1 MNGTSPSSSSGQS
14 SPANRDRVLRLARIL
29 LYFVLVATLAAIAY
43 AGYKSILAGSELKES
58 QESLSSRFG
67 VQAPRAKHLA
77 HGICRQ
83 NGDLLADPPSDRSK
97 LLNPDTLV
105 VGYGEDTDFD
115 VQPVNWD
122 DFKQHLARITGKTVE
137 TRVYTNAPSDV
148 LAVKDGKIHIVALHA
163 ADTPYIVNNAGFI
176 PVAVLG
182 SAEGTIGNHLDLAV
196 APQSRIKSLADL
208 KGHTLTTTST
218 ASITGHRAAVAVL
231 LQSAGLRPDID
242 YLISYSFSQTRS
254 ILGIANGDFEAVA
267 LSDDKLQTLLK
278 AGRVKPSDYRIIYES
293 QVIPRFTIGYVYNL
307 QPDLAAK
314 VTQAIVEFK
323 NEGGASDEND
333 KPMHFV
339 PVNYQRDFEFVRK
352 IDESFE
358 PRLGPKPAKPKTT
371 SLPDVAQRR

>member
-29 LYFVLVATLAAIAY
+29 LYLVLVATVAAIAY
-43 AGYKSILAGSELKES
+43 AGYKTILAGSELKES
-58 QESLSSRFG
+58 QESSSSRFG

-77 HGICRQ
+77 TEYSDQ

-122 DFKQHLARITGKTVE
+122 DFKQHLVRITGKTVE

-182 SAEGTIGNHLDLAV
+182 STTARRLHEAAKTSIGSLSFGVDFKSVRSQTSMQQVLELLEFDPVEARGDQLCGACPVHNSTLPSSRSFSANLSTNTFRCFKCHAQGNHLDLWA
-196 APQSRIKSLADL
+196 AATKQ
-208 KGHTLTTTST
+208 TLYD
-218 ASITGHRAAVAVL
+218 AAVDLCRRVHMETPRVFMVRHRNP
-231 LQSAGLRPDID
+231 AGEEEPVSEPTITARNSQATPASSRLTPID
-242 YLISYSFSQTRS
+242 KSS
-254 ILGIANGDFEAVA
+254 
-267 LSDDKLQTLLK
+267 
-278 AGRVKPSDYRIIYES
+278 
-293 QVIPRFTIGYVYNL
+293 
-307 QPDLAAK
+307 
-314 VTQAIVEFK
+314 
-323 NEGGASDEND
+323 
-333 KPMHFV
+333 
-339 PVNYQRDFEFVRK
+339 
-352 IDESFE
+352 
-358 PRLGPKPAKPKTT
+358 
-371 SLPDVAQRR
+371 